1 MLNNINLRIFDIIK
15 LDYKLKKMTEENHI
29 ENNISESENNRL
41 EVNQRFFSE
50 TGLESNTNNTL
61 KKDSTDSI
69 GVENQNELIN
79 HSIDNKKSEDNSL
92 KNDIHN
98 ESKNESLSTT
108 SIIAINKNTVYKIK
122 KLCTVKTRRI
132 YNIVV
137 LIFGILLILISIY
150 DLLNFKKEKNKT
162 ILLKKWYIFI
172 FEILSGIMRI
182 GFFFLNIFVIKEK
195 KTKNPIILLLNIILI
210 VLFLLIIIIF
220 SIGRAKI
227 TERVINLDYCLFLF
241 LSSLASILNIK
252 AEVKKKKNEMQN
264 IEEIINFTEI
274 NQHGH
279 EKKFEKKFLNPN
291 SEKGTESDK
300 DHNISYENEKIK

>member
-1 MLNNINLRIFDIIK
+1 
-15 LDYKLKKMTEENHI
+15 MTEENHI

-69 GVENQNELIN
+69 RVENQNELIN
-79 HSIDNKKSEDNSL
+79 HSIDNKKNEDNSL

-108 SIIAINKNTVYKIK
+108 SIIVINKNTVYKIK
-122 KLCTVKTRRI
+122 KICTVKTRRI

-137 LIFGILLILISIY
+137 LNFGILLILISIY

-172 FEILSGIMRI
+172 FEIISGIMRI

-195 KTKNPIILLLNIILI
+195 KTKNPIILLLNIIVI

-291 SEKGTESDK
+291 SEKGTELDK
-300 DHNISYENEKIK
+300 EHNISYENEKIK

>member
-1 MLNNINLRIFDIIK
+1 
-15 LDYKLKKMTEENHI
+15 MTEENHI

>member
-1 MLNNINLRIFDIIK
+1 
-15 LDYKLKKMTEENHI
+15 MTEENHI

-69 GVENQNELIN
+69 RVENQNELIN
-79 HSIDNKKSEDNSL
+79 HSIDNKKNEDNSL

-108 SIIAINKNTVYKIK
+108 SIIVINKNTVYKIK
-122 KLCTVKTRRI
+122 KICTVKTRRI

-137 LIFGILLILISIY
+137 LNFGILLILISIY

-172 FEILSGIMRI
+172 FEIISGIMRI

>member
-1 MLNNINLRIFDIIK
+1 M
-15 LDYKLKKMTEENHI
+15 
-29 ENNISESENNRL
+29 
-41 EVNQRFFSE
+41 
-50 TGLESNTNNTL
+50 
-61 KKDSTDSI
+61 
-69 GVENQNELIN
+69 
-79 HSIDNKKSEDNSL
+79 
-92 KNDIHN
+92 
-98 ESKNESLSTT
+98 
-108 SIIAINKNTVYKIK
+108 
-122 KLCTVKTRRI
+122 
-132 YNIVV
+132 
-137 LIFGILLILISIY
+137 
-150 DLLNFKKEKNKT
+150 
-162 ILLKKWYIFI
+162 
-172 FEILSGIMRI
+172 
-182 GFFFLNIFVIKEK
+182 
-195 KTKNPIILLLNIILI
+195 
-210 VLFLLIIIIF
+210 LIIIIF

>member
-1 MLNNINLRIFDIIK
+1 
-15 LDYKLKKMTEENHI
+15 MTEENHI

-122 KLCTVKTRRI
+122 KLCTIKTRRI

>member
-1 MLNNINLRIFDIIK
+1 
-15 LDYKLKKMTEENHI
+15 MTEENHI

-69 GVENQNELIN
+69 RVENQNELIN
-79 HSIDNKKSEDNSL
+79 HSIDNKKNEDNSL

-108 SIIAINKNTVYKIK
+108 SIIVINKNTVYKIK
-122 KLCTVKTRRI
+122 KICTVKTRRI

-137 LIFGILLILISIY
+137 LNFGILLILISIY

-172 FEILSGIMRI
+172 FEIISGIMRI

-195 KTKNPIILLLNIILI
+195 KTKNPIILLLNIIVI

>member
-1 MLNNINLRIFDIIK
+1 
-15 LDYKLKKMTEENHI
+15 MTEENHI

-69 GVENQNELIN
+69 RVENQNELIN
-79 HSIDNKKSEDNSL
+79 HSIDNKKNEDNSL

-108 SIIAINKNTVYKIK
+108 SIIVINKNTVYKIK
-122 KLCTVKTRRI
+122 KICTVKTRRI

-137 LIFGILLILISIY
+137 LNFGILLILISIY

-172 FEILSGIMRI
+172 FEIISGIMRI

-195 KTKNPIILLLNIILI
+195 KTKNPIILLLNIIVI

-227 TERVINLDYCLFLF
+227 TERVINLDYFLFLF
-241 LSSLASILNIK
+241 
-252 AEVKKKKNEMQN
+252 V
-264 IEEIINFTEI
+264 
-274 NQHGH
+274 
-279 EKKFEKKFLNPN
+279 KFLLF
-291 SEKGTESDK
+291 
-300 DHNISYENEKIK
+300 IF

>member
-1 MLNNINLRIFDIIK
+1 
-15 LDYKLKKMTEENHI
+15 MTEENHI

-69 GVENQNELIN
+69 RVENQNELIN
-79 HSIDNKKSEDNSL
+79 HSIDNKKSEENSL

-108 SIIAINKNTVYKIK
+108 SIIVINKNTVYKIK
-122 KLCTVKTRRI
+122 KFCTVKTRRI

-137 LIFGILLILISIY
+137 LNFGILLILISIY
-150 DLLNFKKEKNKT
+150 DLLNFKTDKNKT

-172 FEILSGIMRI
+172 FEIISGIMRI

-195 KTKNPIILLLNIILI
+195 KTKNPIILLLNIIVI
-210 VLFLLIIIIF
+210 ILFLLIIIIF

-291 SEKGTESDK
+291 SEKGTELDK
-300 DHNISYENEKIK
+300 EHNISYENEKIK

>member
-1 MLNNINLRIFDIIK
+1 
-15 LDYKLKKMTEENHI
+15 MTEENHI

-69 GVENQNELIN
+69 RVENQNELIN
-79 HSIDNKKSEDNSL
+79 HSIDNKKNEDNSL

-108 SIIAINKNTVYKIK
+108 SIIVINKNTVYKIK
-122 KLCTVKTRRI
+122 KICTVKTRRI

-137 LIFGILLILISIY
+137 LNFGILLILISIY

-172 FEILSGIMRI
+172 FEIISGIMRI

-195 KTKNPIILLLNIILI
+195 KTKNPIILLLNIIVI

-279 EKKFEKKFLNPN
+279 EKKFEKKFLNSN
-291 SEKGTESDK
+291 REKGTELDK

>member
-1 MLNNINLRIFDIIK
+1 
-15 LDYKLKKMTEENHI
+15 MTEENHI

-172 FEILSGIMRI
+172 FEIISGIMRI

>member
-1 MLNNINLRIFDIIK
+1 
-15 LDYKLKKMTEENHI
+15 MTEENHI

-69 GVENQNELIN
+69 RVENQNELIN
-79 HSIDNKKSEDNSL
+79 HSIDNKKNEDNSL

-108 SIIAINKNTVYKIK
+108 SIIVINKNTVYKIK
-122 KLCTVKTRRI
+122 KICTVKTRRI

-137 LIFGILLILISIY
+137 LNFGILLILISIY
-150 DLLNFKKEKNKT
+150 DLLNFKTDKNKT

-172 FEILSGIMRI
+172 FEIISGIMRI

-195 KTKNPIILLLNIILI
+195 KTKNPIILLLNIIVI

-291 SEKGTESDK
+291 SEKGTELDK
-300 DHNISYENEKIK
+300 EHNISYENEKIK

>member
-1 MLNNINLRIFDIIK
+1 
-15 LDYKLKKMTEENHI
+15 MTEENHI

-69 GVENQNELIN
+69 RVENQNELIN
-79 HSIDNKKSEDNSL
+79 HYIDNKKNEDNSL

-108 SIIAINKNTVYKIK
+108 SIIVINKNTVYKIK
-122 KLCTVKTRRI
+122 KICTVKTRRI

-137 LIFGILLILISIY
+137 LNFGILLILISIY

-172 FEILSGIMRI
+172 FEIISGIMRI

-195 KTKNPIILLLNIILI
+195 KTKNPIILLLNIIVI

-252 AEVKKKKNEMQN
+252 AELKKKKNEMQN

-274 NQHGH
+274 NQQGNQ
-279 EKKFEKKFLNPN
+279 KKFEKGVF
-291 SEKGTESDK
+291 ESFNNRGKNELVEESKDEHLERNDK
-300 DHNISYENEKIK
+300 E

>member
-1 MLNNINLRIFDIIK
+1 
-15 LDYKLKKMTEENHI
+15 MTEENHI

-300 DHNISYENEKIK
+300 DHNISYENEYKIDIYILVNN